1 MVPIS
6 RRSRRAIF
14 LTVFFFKQNEG
25 ILSNSS
31 CIVGFLVFISC
42 ALLRLLLACGTCFF
56 FIFLFS
62 CFRDQVVSRVCTREI
77 QKCLFCDMLPQ
88 VSVASVFWC
97 SEIFKSAI
105 LGCPRTFGAYHE
117 KPESFHVLVLCGL
130 PALILSGVQS
140 PINHT
145 RTSWSGACRV
155 SRNTYLFTKKLL
167 FFVSCYVFS
176 IMLDFV
182 YV

>member
-1 MVPIS
+1 MKAFFPIRVVS
-6 RRSRRAIF
+6 LAF
-14 LTVFFFKQNEG
+14 LSLFH
-25 ILSNSS
+25 
-31 CIVGFLVFISC
+31 
-42 ALLRLLLACGTCFF
+42 ALCYDYCLRVVHVFF

-97 SEIFKSAI
+97 SESFKSAI

-155 SRNTYLFTKKLL
+155 SRNTYLFTKKML